1 MYRLV
6 SFGQQRR
13 RCTFDLARRLRA
25 HLAISPVGPLKK
37 WLDAQEKHFDI
48 AQEDEMKQSFDFQL
62 RAIQALVDQVQTS
75 PDSTDASHPDCKEEP
90 VSTGAALLT
99 WLKGPDVMI
108 EEARRVVSQ
117 LWPRLSYDEDTQTA
131 QL

>member
-25 HLAISPVGPLKK
+25 HLAINPVGPLKK
-37 WLDAQEKHFDI
+37 WLDAQEKHFGI

-62 RAIQALVDQVQTS
+62 RAIQALVSRPS
-75 PDSTDASHPDCKEEP
+75 PDVPRQH
-90 VSTGAALLT
+90 
-99 WLKGPDVMI
+99 
-108 EEARRVVSQ
+108 RRIPS
-117 LWPRLSYDEDTQTA
+117 
-131 QL
+131 